1 MNEEEK
7 YVMVKIEMI
16 FFGKS
21 PSAAVVKECTMRRK
35 VQSIASFFIVI
46 CIIFGMSS
54 GCTDKVDPTLSD
66 RKESE
71 AEATAQTET
80 QTEKQTEVQTEIKE
94 TTVDETLPE
103 ETASVDSVPSG
114 ADEPVVSSVDYIGVP
129 EKHQL
134 MKETIF
140 RKIPQDALMQKGMIV
155 VNDVWVINGKLYIF
169 GETDKNKGMLISCD
183 PDFSNV
189 KVADEWYLNG
199 GSRVGCA
206 VGGDEAVYLLK
217 KTVHNAVSPDQYWT
231 WQLIRREEGEP
242 QWAMDVGC
250 QWAESVHC
258 VGNRVMV
265 FARDGLWIYNADGEL
280 VKTDK
285 FWEEQET
292 RGAVQAV
299 PLDENRML
307 LVFSGAYGNYLREI
321 NLETGEIVDYEWP
334 FWWEPRYH
342 CQTGYGYDV
351 FITMNSAV
359 VGYNLGDLTYTE
371 VMDCTASGLESA
383 YYNIFPLDDGRFFS
397 VQSGLNVREMFV
409 LEPESPENIENRIVV
424 TMGGY
429 YVADKV
435 EGPGYGVL
443 RETVDKFNAN
453 NDTYYLKL
461 DDRFLVYSGREHWYE
476 KKQKV
481 LVEAIKRGDVP
492 DILIWEDGT
501 YSFAEGLE
509 NWLEDLYPWIDQDTE
524 LSQDDFY
531 ENMLKAYSIDG
542 KLCQITPSLV
552 IRSMAGR
559 RSVIGDVQS
568 WTIADLENLM
578 SEYPVLVPGSDRPKD
593 QYRDYDVTSKSSYLL
608 TLIDL
613 AGERFFD
620 VSNGQ
625 CNFETEEFVRW
636 LKLCGEETV
645 KRVGQDLN
653 VDSSDQKKL
662 FGSQGVSWL
671 SSFTYTEANYGEEI
685 VFVGAPDEDGYGSV
699 VSGILPVG
707 IYTQSEMKEGAWE
720 VIRFLLSEQYQKDIQ
735 WSLPI
740 RKDCIEERAAEA
752 EVSEDAPVIELIKT
766 VNRKEFFN
774 DEMKDIVRESS
785 ERYFAGEISAEVAA
799 KLIQERMDRYL
810 RSFEKETESGKQR
823 VQTGK
828 EGIVRRIPYGET
840 VSVDL
845 DSDGA
850 LEKLT
855 VMTVEGAENIR
866 RPIVL
871 INGNVF
877 DREYV
882 ERLTGELVNL
892 DRTYFYLVDIDTKD
906 AWIEIALFTQGENDC
921 PETTFLRYHEGGLL
935 SIGSVATGP
944 PLIDSG
950 EVKLMSSGDGRI
962 VGKSRVDIVEKAWI
976 IREWYLVNGQDGSGE
991 FVEEPARFYTFYP
1004 IRDLDEYLVV
1014 TQELP
1019 AYSQM
1024 DKNSE
1029 VTVLPVGTQVVPYCI
1044 YPQTGWLRCSC
1055 IGRQEVWLK
1064 LDENGWLDPIGINE
1078 DSLSQYIEGLRVD
1091 ES

>member
-1 MNEEEK
+1 
-7 YVMVKIEMI
+7 
-16 FFGKS
+16 
-21 PSAAVVKECTMRRK
+21 
-35 VQSIASFFIVI
+35 
-46 CIIFGMSS
+46 
-54 GCTDKVDPTLSD
+54 
-66 RKESE
+66 
-71 AEATAQTET
+71 
-80 QTEKQTEVQTEIKE
+80 
-94 TTVDETLPE
+94 
-103 ETASVDSVPSG
+103 
-114 ADEPVVSSVDYIGVP
+114 
-129 EKHQL
+129 
-134 MKETIF
+134 
-140 RKIPQDALMQKGMIV
+140 
-155 VNDVWVINGKLYIF
+155 
-169 GETDKNKGMLISCD
+169 
-183 PDFSNV
+183 
-189 KVADEWYLNG
+189 
-199 GSRVGCA
+199 
-206 VGGDEAVYLLK
+206 
-217 KTVHNAVSPDQYWT
+217 
-231 WQLIRREEGEP
+231 
-242 QWAMDVGC
+242 
-250 QWAESVHC
+250 
-258 VGNRVMV
+258 
-265 FARDGLWIYNADGEL
+265 
-280 VKTDK
+280 
-285 FWEEQET
+285 
-292 RGAVQAV
+292 
-299 PLDENRML
+299 
-307 LVFSGAYGNYLREI
+307 
-321 NLETGEIVDYEWP
+321 
-334 FWWEPRYH
+334 
-342 CQTGYGYDV
+342 
-351 FITMNSAV
+351 
-359 VGYNLGDLTYTE
+359 
-371 VMDCTASGLESA
+371 
-383 YYNIFPLDDGRFFS
+383 
-397 VQSGLNVREMFV
+397 
-409 LEPESPENIENRIVV
+409 
-424 TMGGY
+424 
-429 YVADKV
+429 
-435 EGPGYGVL
+435 
-443 RETVDKFNAN
+443 
-453 NDTYYLKL
+453 
-461 DDRFLVYSGREHWYE
+461 
-476 KKQKV
+476 
-481 LVEAIKRGDVP
+481 
-492 DILIWEDGT
+492 
-501 YSFAEGLE
+501 
-509 NWLEDLYPWIDQDTE
+509 
-524 LSQDDFY
+524 
-531 ENMLKAYSIDG
+531 
-542 KLCQITPSLV
+542 
-552 IRSMAGR
+552 
-559 RSVIGDVQS
+559 
-568 WTIADLENLM
+568 M

-645 KRVGQDLN
+645 KRVGQDPN

-685 VFVGAPDEDGYGSV
+685 VFVGAPDEDGYGSI
-699 VSGILPVG
+699 VSGILPAG

-740 RKDCIEERAAEA
+740 RKDCMEERAAEA

-882 ERLTGELVNL
+882 ERLTCELVNL

-906 AWIEIALFTQGENDC
+906 AWIEIALFTQGENDH

-1029 VTVLPVGTQVVPYCI
+1029 VTVLPVGTQIVPYYI
-1044 YPQTGWLRCSC
+1044 YPKTGWLYCSC
-1055 IGRQEVWLK
+1055 IGRHEVWLK
-1064 LDENGWLDPIGINE
+1064 LDENGWIAPIGIKV

-1091 ES
+1091 EA